1 MSISDNATD
10 IATQETLADSL
21 VAPLDAEGQPVLQG
35 DEGEYGEQESGG
47 EGDGPGELHERDEI
61 NSRLWDEAERIQQG
75 SQQQEIEQETEQ
87 PSEITPQAVQ
97 AVSQQ
102 LEQQVNDLGLADP
115 AEASLLANSLGV
127 APANSGALGSVIAK
141 ATLSA
146 LDVFKDCQGDFSRIP
161 RISPEAARAFSS
173 EFLRAVGTDA
183 RTSQADPQQ
192 LTSVVLHG
200 ALSFLQAVN
209 THGLSARLDVLN
221 SPEAS
226 EFFANALFQCFGSGE
241 RADRQYSLA
250 LADAGGRY
258 ILSVLR
264 KLDGVQQSQQQPRR
278 QNQSRQSQGRRSA
291 PTRQRSSARVQMR
304 TNADLFDEE
313 AMDRY
318 QHEHGRL

>member
-1 MSISDNATD
+1 M
-10 IATQETLADSL
+10 
-21 VAPLDAEGQPVLQG
+21 
-35 DEGEYGEQESGG
+35 
-47 EGDGPGELHERDEI
+47 
-61 NSRLWDEAERIQQG
+61 
-75 SQQQEIEQETEQ
+75 
-87 PSEITPQAVQ
+87 
-97 AVSQQ
+97 
-102 LEQQVNDLGLADP
+102 
-115 AEASLLANSLGV
+115 
-127 APANSGALGSVIAK
+127 
-141 ATLSA
+141 
-146 LDVFKDCQGDFSRIP
+146 
-161 RISPEAARAFSS
+161 
-173 EFLRAVGTDA
+173 
-183 RTSQADPQQ
+183 
-192 LTSVVLHG
+192 VLHG